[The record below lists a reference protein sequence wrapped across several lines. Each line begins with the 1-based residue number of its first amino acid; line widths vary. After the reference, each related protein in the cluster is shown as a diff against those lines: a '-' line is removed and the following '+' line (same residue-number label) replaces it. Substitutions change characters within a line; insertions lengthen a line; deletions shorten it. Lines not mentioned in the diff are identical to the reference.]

1 MFGSGSEY
9 NYVYPESSRVFSRVS
24 EREALEFANLE
35 LVFRSEKKCC
45 ASSMRKMAMFCMFRL
60 QGVQAIRY
68 SSQLSNERCRIA
80 IQSLGLRARNRD
92 SGSAFTVGC
101 EILNMPGI
109 VLCSPTVVVPWF
121 LTALSIALF
130 LSNMPLCHSL
140 LFCLCF
146 LSSALHPTP
155 SRTTS
160 VARYYKRPASGP
172 IVCVCARA
180 RRRARVY
187 LSL

>member
-1 MFGSGSEY
+1 MLCFTHEKDG
-9 NYVYPESSRVFSRVS
+9 NVLYVSSCRVYKLSDIPPNLAMKDVELQFSLWDFV
-24 EREALEFANLE
+24 
-35 LVFRSEKKCC
+35 
-45 ASSMRKMAMFCMFRL
+45 
-60 QGVQAIRY
+60 
-68 SSQLSNERCRIA
+68 
-80 IQSLGLRARNRD
+80 LGIVIPVVL
-92 SGSAFTVGC
+92 FTVGC

-130 LSNMPLCHSL
+130 LSNMPLCHSP

-146 LSSALHPTP
+146 LSSALHP